1 MLFRAFFRSWFYV
14 LLSHSSGC
22 KEKVASHD
30 HYRESERSFG
40 LLTHGDSELAML
52 SKMIVQRDL
61 YVFFLNLDR
70 LAVALMYAEQVI
82 VMDPAYHKTSI
93 VVF

>member
-1 MLFRAFFRSWFYV
+1 
-14 LLSHSSGC
+14 
-22 KEKVASHD
+22 
-30 HYRESERSFG
+30 
-40 LLTHGDSELAML
+40 ML

-93 VVF
+93 AVF